1 MAQAFSPE
9 EVRRSD
15 KGVGFLRTDIDLT
28 NLTISDRFVWVKPDS
43 PKYDSAL
50 KLAEAIEKAQ
60 KKT

>member
-28 NLTISDRFVWVKPDS
+28 NLTINERFAWVKPDS
-43 PKYDSAL
+43 PKYATAL